1 MKDIITTI
9 TESRHGNVQFY
20 SDLIHNKKAIT
31 QIITWLQSLNPDN
44 CEGFCILQEKNQVI
58 LIETN
63 EQGIPVDNRKKIR
76 L

>member
-9 TESRHGNVQFY
+9 TESRNGNVQFY
-20 SDLIHNKKAIT
+20 SDLIHNKYAIK
-31 QIITWLQSLNPDN
+31 QIISWFQSLNKN
-44 CEGFCILQEKNQVI
+44 TCEGFCIFQEKNNVT

-63 EQGIPVDNRKKIR
+63 EQGIPTDNRKKIK